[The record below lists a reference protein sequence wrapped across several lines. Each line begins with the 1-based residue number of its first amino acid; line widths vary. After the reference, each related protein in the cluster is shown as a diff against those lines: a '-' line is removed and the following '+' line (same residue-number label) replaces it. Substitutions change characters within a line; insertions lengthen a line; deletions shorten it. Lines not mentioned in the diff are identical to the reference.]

1 MNKRLLVKRTF
12 GCVCAAAILGVVPLS
27 HPTIVEAREEL
38 KMPNGLEQSIA
49 DVEAKIDALTYLS
62 KNSKDEFKHS
72 MYEIP
77 SNREHKPVSPK
88 QALQN
93 AKKADAQA
101 ERLAKMTIPKK
112 EELKALE
119 GPLYGGYFRTWQDK
133 TSDPAETNKVN
144 SFGELPKE
152 VDLAFVFH
160 DYTKDYSLFWEE
172 LATKQ
177 VPKLNKQGTRV
188 IRTIPWRF
196 LSGADHSDI
205 SADKEKF
212 PNTEAGNKALAKA
225 IVDEYVYKYN
235 LDGLDID
242 IEPESIPKVNGERN
256 PEALARTVEVFKEIG
271 KLIGANGADK
281 SRLLIMD
288 TTYTAEKKPLIKET
302 AQYLN
307 LLLVQVYG
315 FSGENGNYISHEKRV
330 DETTSMEGRWQGYS
344 KYIRPEQYMVGFS
357 FYEENAG
364 SGNLWYDI
372 NERSNDVLDF
382 NIEKTRAK
390 RYAEWQPKTGGLKGG
405 LFSYAIDRDGVAHK
419 PKKFENTKDAAD
431 VILKSEYKVSKALK
445 KLMMTDD
452 QYQPIDQSDFPDK
465 ALRESIIKQV
475 GTRRGDL
482 ERFKGTIR
490 LDNPEIKELTGLN
503 KLKRVA
509 KLELIN
515 LPKITKIDKNDLP
528 QNLKPLTDNQGSS
541 LNIQK
546 NYDDSKLYKDIP
558 AFDLVISGLS
568 GLESLDI
575 SGHQRDTLSGI
586 DASTLPSL
594 KAINIS
600 DNHFDL
606 AQGTE
611 NRQILDTILATL
623 AKNGAS
629 TASFDKQKP
638 KGLYPE
644 SYSTAPLHLQVG
656 QGKINVI
663 DDLIFGT
670 RTNQNTL
677 INTESDFEA
686 YKEQTIQGKPF
697 IAPDYLYD
705 NFKVSYK
712 DYSASIVDSTL
723 AETTDKTIDTA
734 KAETYQVTVLNKDG
748 KTVHSVK
755 VIVGDEKPM
764 MVNLAQDAKI
774 IGGTADRNQST
785 KVFDGNSKES
795 QPNLLN
801 WSTPTSIIFEL
812 KTPGTAK
819 HWRFFDDGKNDSVT
833 LSVFK
838 GEASNFETEKDKT
851 ENWVEVTKDNNEPL
865 DNIDAKYWKVTIKKE
880 AKYINFNELQI
891 LGYPGIVA
899 KKTADDL
906 KPTEADKS
914 DDKTDKTNT
923 EAK

>member
-1 MNKRLLVKRTF
+1 MSAR
-12 GCVCAAAILGVVPLS
+12 AAILGVAPLS

-133 TSDPAETNKVN
+133 TSDPTETNKVN

-242 IEPESIPKVNGERN
+242 IERDSVPKVNDKED

-288 TTYTAEKKPLIKET
+288 TTYTAEENPLIKET

-315 FSGENGNYISHEKRV
+315 FSGENGNYLHHKNIL
-330 DETTSMEGRWQGYS
+330 DETSSMEGRWQGYS

-357 FYEENAG
+357 FYEEKDFN
-364 SGNLWYDI
+364 NRWKDI
-372 NERSNDVLDF
+372 NEEDPSDPH
-382 NIEKTRAK
+382 IGEKIQGTRAE
-390 RYAEWQPKTGGLKGG
+390 RYAKWQPKTGGLKGG
-405 LFSYAIDRDGVAHK
+405 LFSYAIDRDGVAQ
-419 PKKFENTKDAAD
+419 PKQKTEHPELDKI
-431 VILKSEYKVSKALK
+431 VKSEYKVSKALK

-482 ERFKGTIR
+482 ERFKGTLR
-490 LDNPEIKELTGLN
+490 LDNPEIKDLTGLN

-515 LPKITKIDKNDLP
+515 LPKITKIDKDDLP
-528 QNLKPLTDNQGSS
+528 QNLKPLTDNQKSNLEIKGT
-541 LNIQK
+541 
-546 NYDDSKLYKDIP
+546 YDDSKLYKDIP

-611 NRQILDTILATL
+611 NRHILDTILATL

-677 INTESDFEA
+677 INTENDFEA

-712 DYSASIVDSTL
+712 EYSASIVDSTL

-734 KAETYQVTVLNKDG
+734 KAETYQVTVSNKDG

-774 IGGTADRNQST
+774 IGTDNMTQSA
-785 KVFDGNSKES
+785 KVFDGQKD
-795 QPNLLN
+795 QFLLSWN
-801 WSTPTSIIFEL
+801 KDSSVIFEL

-838 GEASNFETEKDKT
+838 GDASNFETEKDKA
-851 ENWVEVTKDNNEPL
+851 ENWVEITKDSRKNDDKVFSSPL
-865 DNIDAKYWKVTIKKE
+865 EVDNAKYLKVTIKKE
-880 AKYINFNELQI
+880 AKYIYFNELQI
-891 LGYPGIVA
+891 LGYPGVVA

-906 KPTEADKS
+906 RPTEADKS
-914 DDKTDKTNT
+914 DDKSDKNDT